1 MSHSSVSTLTTKD
14 TFEWEPSFL
23 LHCSNLSLI
32 YCRFRVNPRQNK
44 LCSCNMFCSLTSSL
58 FSSTS
63 THLSPVQLENINL
76 QQLAHFCFSFLILS
90 LSCTTFILGTC
101 QGKDTAKQKT
111 KISWYFRTNIPHT
124 ELTSKSAFPTNI
136 WTQRESSL
144 SQTVGVCLRCRGQ
157 IPPSLLHEKRAARQ
171 WGVSST
177 ITTQLDAWQM
187 KMRQQEDQN
196 CCIICVSNIS
206 HPACIS
212 QDGSNEIDQVNTQ
225 SQYTLQSEHSLR
237 TIPGIVNSS
246 LFSESLMHRF
256 SSLAYGKSYPSAPRE
271 FKNTINMFWVQLINP
286 AKEIKTRS
294 WQWKHI

>member
-1 MSHSSVSTLTTKD
+1 MQHVLLSDFFPVLFNKHSFVPGSAWKHQFTTI
-14 TFEWEPSFL
+14 SAFL
-23 LHCSNLSLI
+23 LLIPHSLTLLYNIHPWNL
-32 YCRFRVNPRQNK
+32 PRQGYFK
-44 LCSCNMFCSLTSSL
+44 T
-58 FSSTS
+58 
-63 THLSPVQLENINL
+63 QDKD
-76 QQLAHFCFSFLILS
+76 FLIFQDK
-90 LSCTTFILGTC
+90 CPPYWTDI
-101 QGKDTAKQKT
+101 QKC
-111 KISWYFRTNIPHT
+111 
-124 ELTSKSAFPTNI
+124 FPTNV
-136 WTQRESSL
+136 WPQRESSL

-256 SSLAYGKSYPSAPRE
+256 SSIAYGKSYPSAPRE
-271 FKNTINMFWVQLINP
+271 FNNTKM
-286 AKEIKTRS
+286 TRCTTR
-294 WQWKHI
+294 